1 MCTNPYVK
9 TPVGDVKV
17 GDVVCF
23 FRTATIVKFGTVAI
37 LKPDNKIFIKQ
48 CFGVKY
54 SEDNKQS
61 RSCQRL
67 TQMNQKCSQSTSL
80 SWETV

>member
-1 MCTNPYVK
+1 MCTKSYVK

-37 LKPDNKIFIKQ
+37 IKPDNKIFIKQ

-61 RSCQRL
+61 IYQL
-67 TQMNQKCSQSTSL
+67 L
-80 SWETV
+80 SRNINTHDVKEIL